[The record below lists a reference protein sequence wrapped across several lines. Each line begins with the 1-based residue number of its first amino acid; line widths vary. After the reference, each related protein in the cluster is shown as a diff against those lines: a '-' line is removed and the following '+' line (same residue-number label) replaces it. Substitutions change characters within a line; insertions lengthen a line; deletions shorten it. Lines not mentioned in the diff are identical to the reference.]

1 MYSTLRSVR
10 HPDKEGDS
18 DTCYNRMSLEDTVLS
33 EKARHQR
40 TDIVW
45 CHSWRSLEES
55 NPWTERRG
63 RGPRGWG
70 KWGVSECH
78 SVMSDTLQ
86 SHGLWSPW
94 NSPGQNTGVGSRSLL
109 QGTFP
114 TQGSNPGL
122 PHYRQILYQL
132 SPTLC
137 DPTDLSPL
145 GFSRLW
151 DFPGKG
157 TRVGCRSV
165 PQGIFPTQGANPRVP
180 HLPILC
186 H

>member
-63 RGPRGWG
+63 RGPRGGG

-94 NSPGQNTGVGSRSLL
+94 NSPGQNTGVGSLSLL
-109 QGTFP
+109 QGIFL
-114 TQGSNPGL
+114 TQGSSPGH
-122 PHYRQILYQL
+122 PHCRQILYQL
-132 SPTLC
+132 SHKGSTRILEWVAYL
-137 DPTDLSPL
+137 LS
-145 GFSRLW
+145 SRSS
-151 DFPGKG
+151 PPRNR
-157 TRVGCRSV
+157 T
-165 PQGIFPTQGANPRVP
+165 GIS
-180 HLPILC
+180 
-186 H
+186 